1 MTSKECVLT
10 WVSAE
15 GRLLGLGKPANGYS
29 GFPPYVNDPEAE
41 HIVARGPIPRGEYL
55 IARPRFSKRTGPVA
69 LDLQPIGHDAKG
81 RTAFQIHG
89 DRADAPGYASRGCI
103 VLPRNIREE
112 IGTLTR
118 LYPSVVLRVV

>member
-1 MTSKECVLT
+1 MRECVLT
-10 WVSAE
+10 YVVETGA
-15 GRLLGLGKPANGYS
+15 LLGLGREVSGYS
-29 GFPPYVNDPEAE
+29 GFPPYKNDPEAE

-55 IARPRFSKRTGPVA
+55 IARPRHSKRTGPVT

-89 DRADAPGYASRGCI
+89 DRADAPGYASRGCV
-103 VLPRNIREE
+103 VLPRAAREE

-118 LYPSVVLRVV
+118 LHSAVVLRVV